1 MNVSAIFTALE
12 IRDDISLE
20 QKSRWGRQSY
30 TGKTKSERIS
40 NKVGHR
46 PGEDVV
52 SQAPMSAHSLRGNF
66 VCVWLCVV
74 YPNCLFYSLE
84 KISTV

>member
-30 TGKTKSERIS
+30 TGKTKSERKS

-46 PGEDVV
+46 P
-52 SQAPMSAHSLRGNF
+52 
-66 VCVWLCVV
+66 
-74 YPNCLFYSLE
+74 
-84 KISTV
+84 